1 MLERHG
7 RTQSGRRRV
16 APRQAPVAD
25 GEYNY
30 AFKLME
36 RRRPTY
42 IGARIAEYKQKLS
55 LCNSAQV
62 QPTLQQ
68 LKLAQS
74 LARSAAMRA
83 AFEGEKISA
92 KGRQTL
98 AKALGHGTR
107 RTCIARSSPA
117 VDHARKGS
125 IDFAAKRKGSSIVW
139 TARAK
144 LHPSPFSILG
154 KARPSAKVSGSPSAH
169 PRYSRTSRAP
179 NLR

>member
-36 RRRPTY
+36 RRRRTH

-55 LCNSAQV
+55 LCNNAQV
-62 QPTLQQ
+62 QRTLQQ

-83 AFEGEKISA
+83 ALEGEKSRPRA
-92 KGRQTL
+92 GRHWQ
-98 AKALGHGTR
+98 KRWGTGR
-107 RTCIARSSPA
+107 SEPVSPEARQA
-117 VDHARKGS
+117 VDRARKGS

-144 LHPSPFSILG
+144 LHLSPFSI
-154 KARPSAKVSGSPSAH
+154 
-169 PRYSRTSRAP
+169 
-179 NLR
+179 

>member
-36 RRRPTY
+36 RRRRTY
-42 IGARIAEYKQKLS
+42 IGALIAEYKQKLS
-55 LCNSAQV
+55 LCNNAQV
-62 QPTLQQ
+62 QRTLQQ

-74 LARSAAMRA
+74 LARSAAMRTA
-83 AFEGEKISA
+83 LEGEKIST

-107 RTCIARSSPA
+107 RTCIARSSPSCRPRPQRVNRLCGEA
-117 VDHARKGS
+117 QGMVDSQDSK
-125 IDFAAKRKGSSIVW
+125 
-139 TARAK
+139 
-144 LHPSPFSILG
+144 G
-154 KARPSAKVSGSPSAH
+154 KAAPFTVFHLGQGAT
-169 PRYSRTSRAP
+169 PRRK
-179 NLR
+179 